1 MQKTYILGPRAAE
14 RMKAQWRKPFIPL
27 GVYGGIAAVGFL
39 FLAVLLFPSG
49 WKMVAIEA
57 AVLLSLILV
66 ILAVSWTARH
76 LIERSIDRRV
86 VGFRLIVDSEGFIR
100 QQAGL
105 PDVRVAFSEIS
116 ALEED
121 AEHGLRIRTS
131 DSFRQTFV
139 PIDLLGYDELK
150 THLSQWKQPVR
161 RSWRLLGF
169 LTGTVGAG
177 CVIAWEII
185 RSSHDLRIIVAVAT
199 LLTTYMLWSLYK
211 TWRSREIG
219 RSTKLLVV
227 GLDIAALVALFRL
240 VAPHLT

>member
-1 MQKTYILGPRAAE
+1 
-14 RMKAQWRKPFIPL
+14 MKARWRKPFIPL
-27 GVYGGIAAVGFL
+27 RVYGGIAAVGFL

-49 WKMVAIEA
+49 WKMMAIEA
-57 AVLLSLILV
+57 AVLLSVILV

-76 LIERSIDRRV
+76 FVERGIDRQV
-86 VGFRLIVDSEGFIR
+86 AGFRLVADSEGLVR

-116 ALEED
+116 ALEEN

-131 DSFRQTFV
+131 DSFRQIFV
-139 PIDLLGYDELK
+139 PIDLIGYEELK

-177 CVIAWEII
+177 YLIAWEII
-185 RSSHDLRIIVAVAT
+185 RSSHDRRITVAVAA
-199 LLTTYMLWSLYK
+199 LLTCYLLWSLYK
-211 TWRSREIG
+211 TWRSPEIG
-219 RSTKLLVV
+219 RSTKLLMV
-227 GLDIAALVALFRL
+227 GLDIAALGAIYRL
-240 VAPHLT
+240 VVTHLT